1 MMKLF
6 SLTYFELCVT
16 PNKYPVFA
24 VKHFQYWVE
33 VFFIEVLLDSKV
45 LDEINYY

>member
-16 PNKYPVFA
+16 LNKYPVFA

-33 VFFIEVLLDSKV
+33 VFYVEVLLHSKV
-45 LDEINYY
+45 LDEISYY